1 MNIKYV
7 GTAKLNITCFL
18 NFFWFSIILILYVID
33 YFVGDVFDLIKII
46 FSIWFLNNT
55 FLAFKHYGFF
65 SVYTIF
71 LLLNLFFIYDAILLD
86 VFNYSKLDN
95 FLIITFPKKYRY
107 SIDVGKNFILYSS
120 TYLFILDI
128 SIRYFKNNF
137 LVSKRMSFIK
147 ESDNKFANDFC
158 FFLLLLIF
166 PVSLY
171 RSYQIFMYIWKQG
184 YVYYI
189 LNGLPA
195 EAVSSWTN
203 GAMGLF
209 YVFFLVLVINP
220 INKNKFKITCILC
233 GFIFFLQGLSGGR
246 GGFLYHFFA
255 LIIVYLSFF
264 STKKISI
271 KTILFLILLCLAFS
285 LFVGQTREQTNKN
298 TMNLFFNNNIIL
310 DFLASQ
316 TNSRAV
322 PLTVIQGNIPF
333 HEKPF
338 IFSPLFDLFYNND
351 SASRFEM
358 IKSTNSIDLLT
369 CYKISKTHT
378 LSGNGLGGAVIGEFI
393 DCGSYFG
400 VVGWTIILALIIYFL
415 DNFDKISSRYRPLC
429 FIFLVNL
436 IHAPRGYFFPNPLQL
451 KYVLFAL
458 VLYYLF
464 VYINRTFVKTKYL
477 IG

>member
-1 MNIKYV
+1 MNIKYI
-7 GTAKLNITCFL
+7 GTTKLNITCYL
-18 NFFWFSIILILYVID
+18 NFFLFSIILLLYVID
-33 YFVGDVFDLIKII
+33 YFVYDVFETIKII
-46 FSIWFLNNT
+46 FIIWFLGNT
-55 FLAFKHYGFF
+55 FFAFKHYGFF

-86 VFNYSKLDN
+86 VFNYPNLDD
-95 FLIITFPKKYRY
+95 FLVITFPKKYRY
-107 SIDVGKNFILYSS
+107 NVDVGKDFILYSS

-137 LVSKRMSFIK
+137 RISKKMNSIN

-166 PVSLY
+166 PISLY
-171 RSYQIFMYIWKQG
+171 RSYQIFIYIWKHG

-189 LNGLPA
+189 LNGLPDD
-195 EAVSSWTN
+195 AVSSWTN

-209 YVFFLVLVINP
+209 YVFFLVLVIKP
-220 INKNKFKITCILC
+220 TNKNHFKIACILC
-233 GFIFFLQGLSGGR
+233 CFIFFLQGLSGGR
-246 GGFLYHFFA
+246 GGFLYQFFS

-271 KTILFLILLCLAFS
+271 KNNIFLIFVCLLFS
-285 LFVGQTREQTNKN
+285 LFVGQTRDQTNKN
-298 TMNLFFNNNIIL
+298 AMNLFFSNNLIL

-322 PLTVIQGNIPF
+322 PLTVIQGDIPF

-338 IFSPLFDLFYNND
+338 IFSPLLNLFKNIN
-351 SASRFEM
+351 SMSRYEM

-369 CYKISKTHT
+369 CYKISRTHT

-400 VVGWTIILALIIYFL
+400 VVVWTIILALLIYFL
-415 DNFDKISSRYRPLC
+415 DEFNLISSKYRPLC
-429 FIFLVNL
+429 YILLVNL

-451 KYVLFAL
+451 KYVFLAL